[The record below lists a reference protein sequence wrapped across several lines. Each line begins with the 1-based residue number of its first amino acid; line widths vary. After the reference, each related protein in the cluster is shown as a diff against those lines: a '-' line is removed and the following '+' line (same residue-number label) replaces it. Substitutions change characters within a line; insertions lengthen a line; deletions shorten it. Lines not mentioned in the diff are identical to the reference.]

1 MKYLFILITYL
12 LFTTAK
18 ANNSITTL
26 KIIGSKE
33 RIAGFQ
39 LSNDKNKLLI
49 KKLKSTNTIQL
60 NLKEPMRVSALN
72 TIFIAG
78 KQPEYVMFYL
88 DTGKHEII
96 VDIDKLTFSSNT
108 SSINIVSNEVW
119 KIKTHYDTLMDNS
132 NRQTYDSLY
141 KAYHKALYN
150 YHSKNLNSFLALGF
164 VDFISNY
171 FITTGITK
179 EEVLK
184 LYDSLGKNLHKYP
197 TYSKVKQQIEQ
208 NIRNYVAP
216 YSNDSLPKPLF
227 IIKD

>member
-1 MKYLFILITYL
+1 MKYLFILFTYL
-12 LFTTAK
+12 LIITAN

-26 KIIGSKE
+26 KIIGNKE

-39 LSNDKNKLLI
+39 LYNDKNKLLI

-72 TIFIAG
+72 TNFIAG
-78 KQPEYVMFYL
+78 RQPEYVMFYL
-88 DTGKHEII
+88 DIGKHEVI

-108 SSINIVSNEVW
+108 SNTNKAALDIW

-132 NRQTYDSLY
+132 NRQTFDSLY

-150 YHSKNLNSFLALGF
+150 YHSKHPNSFIALSF
-164 VDFISNY
+164 VDFICGY
-171 FITTGITK
+171 FITTGLTK

-184 LYDSLGKNLHKYP
+184 LYDSLGKNLHQYP
-197 TYSKVKQQIEQ
+197 TYNRVKQQVEQ
-208 NIRNYVAP
+208 NIRNYEAP

-227 IIKD
+227 ILKD

>member
-12 LFTTAK
+12 LITTAK
-18 ANNSITTL
+18 ANNSTTTL

-33 RIAGFQ
+33 RLATFE
-39 LSNDKNKLLI
+39 LYNNKVLL
-49 KKLKSTNTIQL
+49 KKLKNTNTIQK
-60 NLKEPMRVSALN
+60 NLKEPLEVTLIN
-72 TIFIAG
+72 TKYIEG
-78 KQPEYVMFYL
+78 KQPEYFKFYL
-88 DTGKHEII
+88 DTGKQVITI
-96 VDIDKLTFSSNT
+96 DIDKLIILSTT
-108 SSINIVSNEVW
+108 SKVNKEFIEVW
-119 KIKTHYDTLMDNS
+119 KIKTHYDTLMDSS
-132 NRQTYDSLY
+132 NRQTFDSIY
-141 KAYHKALYN
+141 KAYHKALYI
-150 YHSKNLNSFLALGF
+150 YHSKNPNSFLALGF